1 MLPSMAGYV
10 IVDRDIHRANAV
22 SMPLGGGYL
31 STSIEKAKELEQL
44 KGLAPILLLENG
56 IVDRAR
62 IRELASYFGNGCTI
76 FSYKPETTP
85 DEIAEE
91 VTDIINHQEETG
103 ETSSISKPSSIDVH
117 CIHGKEPSFSD

>member
-76 FSYKPETTP
+76 FSYNPEATP
-85 DEIAEE
+85 DEIAKE
-91 VTDIINHQEETG
+91 VTDIIKLQEGAEETP
-103 ETSSISKPSSIDVH
+103 TIPKPSSIEVH
-117 CIHGKEPSFSD
+117 VIDGEEPIFSH